1 MGVGRSYLFL
11 FIYHSQTMRLRFTV
25 GILLCVSGSLALPQG
40 NYGAPKCEKKK
51 VAQPISYDCTED
63 KECTTKYEEK
73 CETKYEEQCELE
85 YQEQCETK
93 YEQQCKTEYD
103 EQCETKYEQ
112 KCETGYENKC
122 RTEYEQECETK
133 YEQ

>member
-11 FIYHSQTMRLRFTV
+11 FIYHSQTMRLKITV

-40 NYGAPKCEKKK
+40 NYGAPKCEKKR

-63 KECTTKYEEK
+63 KECTTKYEDKCETKYEEECELEYEQK

-85 YQEQCETK
+85 YQEQCVTK

-103 EQCETKYEQ
+103 EQYEKKCETKYD
-112 KCETGYENKC
+112 TVYEK
-122 RTEYEQECETK
+122 
-133 YEQ
+133 

>member
-1 MGVGRSYLFL
+1 MYFEINSPLFL
-11 FIYHSQTMRLRFTV
+11 LQV
-25 GILLCVSGSLALPQG
+25 GLLLCVSGSLALPQG

-63 KECTTKYEEK
+63 KECTTKYEDKCETKYEQECQTKYEEKCELEYEQK

-93 YEQQCKTEYD
+93 YEQQCKTEYA
-103 EQCETKYEQ
+103 EQCETK
-112 KCETGYENKC
+112 
-122 RTEYEQECETK
+122 
-133 YEQ
+133 